1 MSLTAETPTNG
12 ATAAATNVTTTED
25 EPRKTHIE
33 VCVRIRP
40 LEVATE
46 SSNSFLI
53 KQQQQQR
60 NGVTSVVTPS
70 SRRGAVRTPRGGT
83 STPTGGSGQRFRNL
97 LFKRSHSPD
106 PSTSAD
112 DDDQGRVAWERVGD
126 TTVRQAPHTNLIQG
140 RTHTY
145 TLDQVYGPTHTTQQ
159 VFTQSV
165 QDLVHAAVDGYHTS
179 VLAYGQ
185 TSTGKTHTMTGTT
198 KEPGLIPMAVQE
210 CFRYIQKQVEPKEYL
225 LRVVRTS
232 VTKGG
237 TPKHQLL
244 QFCF

>member
-1 MSLTAETPTNG
+1 MTSPDDSEG
-12 ATAAATNVTTTED
+12 ADQPELVA
-25 EPRKTHIE
+25 PRKTHIE

-46 SSNSFLI
+46 SSNSFLV
-53 KQQQQQR
+53 QR
-60 NGVTSVVTPS
+60 SNGGTRNSPPS
-70 SRRGAVRTPRGGT
+70 HSSSGTRRGATRTPRQ
-83 STPTGGSGQRFRNL
+83 SNLPRIRN

-106 PSTSAD
+106 PAD
-112 DDDQGRVAWERVGD
+112 ANIVAWERVGD
-126 TTVRQAPHTNLIQG
+126 VSVKQSPHTNLIQG

-145 TLDQVYGPTHTTQQ
+145 TLDQVYGPTCTTKD
-159 VFTQSV
+159 VFGKSV

-210 CFRYIQKQVEPKEYL
+210 CFRYIENQDEQKEYL
-225 LRVVRTS
+225 LRVVRVCCWFADYS
-232 VTKGG
+232 
-237 TPKHQLL
+237 
-244 QFCF
+244 